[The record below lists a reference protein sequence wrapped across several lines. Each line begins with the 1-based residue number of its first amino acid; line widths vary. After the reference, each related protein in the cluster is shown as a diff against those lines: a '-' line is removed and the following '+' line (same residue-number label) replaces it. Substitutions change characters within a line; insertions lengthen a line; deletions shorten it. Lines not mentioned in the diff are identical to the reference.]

1 MDRSAKQLAE
11 EPVWTRPPQRR
22 RPALTRAAIVAT
34 AIQIADAEGLAGV
47 SIRRVA
53 AELGARAMSLYTHF
67 DRKEDLLNLMGD
79 EVVGEVLIEGDKV
92 PENWREALT
101 MIARL
106 ERTMMLRHPW
116 IIELQAQRTEYG
128 PNVLRHL
135 EQSLAAVDG
144 LNVDP
149 DMARS
154 VVGTVDHFVLGC
166 TRREIVES
174 AVEERFGMSHQERV
188 MVMLDYLR
196 EQANANGFTRVLEA
210 LDAKTHK
217 EHQDPETMWEL
228 SFERGLSWLLDGI
241 ERDLVE
247 KP

>member
-1 MDRSAKQLAE
+1 MDRSAKPVAE
-11 EPVWTRPPQRR
+11 EPVWTRTAQRR
-22 RPALTRAAIVAT
+22 KPALTREAIVAA
-34 AIQIADAEGLAGV
+34 AIDIADAEGLAAV

-53 AELGARAMSLYTHF
+53 AELGARAMSLYSHF

-79 EVVGEVLIEGDKV
+79 EVVREVLIEDGRV
-92 PENWREALT
+92 PANWREALT
-101 MIARL
+101 TIARL
-106 ERTMMLRHPW
+106 ERSMMLRHSW

-149 DMARS
+149 EMARA

-174 AVEERFGMSHQERV
+174 AAEDRFGMSHQKRV
-188 MVMLDYLR
+188 LLMLDYLR
-196 EQANANGFTRVLEA
+196 EQANAGGFTRLLKA
-210 LDAKTHK
+210 LDSKTGAVHDHSEK
-217 EHQDPETMWEL
+217 VWDTF
-228 SFERGLSWLLDGI
+228 FERGLSWLLDGI
-241 ERDLVE
+241 ERDLV
-247 KP
+247 KD